1 MSKLRYYDIAVNL
14 ADPMFQGVYRGKARH
29 GGDLAAVLERCR
41 GARVDVLLATGAS
54 LADSVRTRA
63 LVREH
68 AGAGPRLLYTAGVHP
83 CCAEELGQAAA
94 LAELRRLWTDCAGDE
109 TFRALGE
116 MGLDYDR
123 LEHAGRAAQ
132 LRAFEAQLRLS
143 CEFEMVPLFLHM
155 RASCADF
162 VEMVGRFVRGFTSA
176 DELDEELRA
185 AGARG
190 ADANG
195 KTEYRFA
202 AARKMVVHSFTG
214 TTAELDALLALS
226 PHVYIGFNG
235 ASLRTAEGV
244 DNARR
249 VPLGR
254 LLLET
259 DAPWCEIRR
268 THAAHELI
276 AEGGQE
282 GWREAYPD
290 LAEWYSSVR
299 AERLDRVP
307 EEERTHTMVRSRNEP
322 CAIGHVAVAVA
333 RARGVSVAE
342 VAEAAWQTA
351 CAVYGS

>member
-41 GARVDVLLATGAS
+41 GARVDVLLATGSS
-54 LADSVRTRA
+54 LAESAHTRA
-63 LVREH
+63 LVREY
-68 AGAGPRLLYTAGVHP
+68 AGNGPRLLYTAGVHP
-83 CCAEELGQAAA
+83 CCADELARPGA
-94 LAELRRLWTDCAGDE
+94 LAELRQLWAECAGDE

-123 LEHAGRAAQ
+123 LEHAGRPAQ

-143 CEFEMVPLFLHM
+143 CEFAAVPLFLHM

-162 VEMVGRFVRGFTSA
+162 IEMMGRFVRGFTSA

-190 ADANG
+190 ANASG
-195 KTEYRFA
+195 RTEYRFA
-202 AARKMVVHSFTG
+202 AERKMVVHSFTG
-214 TTAELDALLALS
+214 TAAELDALLALS
-226 PHVYIGFNG
+226 PHVYIGLNG
-235 ASLRTAEGV
+235 ASLRTAEGLE
-244 DNARR
+244 NARR
-249 VPLGR
+249 LPLQR

-276 AEGGQE
+276 AEGGPE
-282 GWREAYPD
+282 AWREAYPD
-290 LAEWYSSVR
+290 LTEWYESVR

-307 EEERTHTMVRSRNEP
+307 EGERAHTMVRSRNEP
-322 CAIGHVAVAVA
+322 CAIGQVAVAVA
-333 RARGVSVAE
+333 RARGVLVTE